1 MAGRMQQD
9 KYTQFR
15 NRLSKVLQHRRK
27 KAAQQGV
34 SCYRLYDLDLPEFP
48 FAIDVYED
56 HLYVAEYQRNHT
68 LSEEQHAQWL
78 AESCDVMSEVLA
90 LPLERIHIK
99 RREVIAERQ
108 QQYQRTGHSNARF
121 PVQEHGLRFW
131 VNLDDYLDTGLFL
144 DHRPTRLKVRELSR
158 GKRVLNLF
166 AYTGSFSVY
175 AASGGADEV
184 TTVDLSNTYVDWTRD
199 NFTLNK
205 LPLEP
210 HRFIAADVMAWLPEQ
225 RSGWFDLIVCDP
237 PTFSNSKKMRG
248 VFDVQRDHPAIINQC
263 LRLLKPDGLLF
274 FSTNNRKFKL
284 YDDHIDTSRIVDIT
298 RQTTG
303 FDFEGKL
310 ERRCFELRPDQA
322 AQVDSPWAGSLK
334 RR

>member
-1 MAGRMQQD
+1 MQQD

-15 NRLSKVLQHRRK
+15 NRLVKVHQHRRK

-48 FAIDVYED
+48 FAIDIYED
-56 HLYVAEYQRNHT
+56 HLYVAEYQRKHT
-68 LSEEQHAQWL
+68 LTPEQHAQWL
-78 AESCDVMSEVLA
+78 KLSCEVMCDTLGIA
-90 LPLERIHIK
+90 PQNLHIK
-99 RREVIAERQ
+99 RREIIVERQ
-108 QQYQRTGHSNARF
+108 QQYQRTGNTNRRF
-121 PVQEHGLRFW
+121 IVQEHGLKFW

-144 DHRPTRLKVRELSR
+144 DHRPTRLKVRELAR

-175 AASGGADEV
+175 AAAGGATEV
-184 TTVDLSNTYVDWTRD
+184 TTVDLSNTYSEWARD
-199 NFTLNK
+199 NFTLND
-205 LPLEP
+205 LPLRD
-210 HRFIAADVMAWLPEQ
+210 HRFITADVMAWLPEQ
-225 RSGWFDLIVCDP
+225 DSNRYDLIVCDP

-248 VFDVQRDHPAIINQC
+248 VFDVQRDHPPLINHC
-263 LRLLKPDGLLF
+263 LRLLKPEGVLF

-284 YDDHIDTSRIVDIT
+284 YDEHIQTDQIKDLT

-310 ERRCFELRPDQA
+310 DRLCFELKPPAERPHN
-322 AQVDSPWAGSLK
+322 VWTTS